1 MIKAVLFDLDNT
13 LIDFMKM
20 KRLSCEAAI
29 DAMIDNGL
37 KISKKKAMKILF
49 KLYDKYGWEYQ
60 KIFQVFLKEVLGK
73 IDYKIMA
80 AGIVAYRRIKE
91 GLLYSYP
98 GVSSTLEELRKR
110 GYKLA
115 ILSDAPR
122 IQAWI
127 RLTAMGI
134 HDKFDAVITF
144 DDTKEKKPSRKPFL
158 LAMKKLRV
166 SPKECVMVGDSIK
179 RDLKTAKKLG
189 MITVL
194 AVYGQVEK
202 ESGKVDYRI
211 KSINQLLKI
220 LDHFFSS

>member
-1 MIKAVLFDLDNT
+1 MVKAILFDLDNT

-37 KISKKKAMKILF
+37 KISRKRALKTMF

-60 KIFQVFLKEVLGK
+60 KIFQVFLKEVVSK
-73 IDYKIMA
+73 VDYRIMA

-98 GVSSTLEELRKR
+98 GVSSTLEELRRK

-127 RLTAMGI
+127 RLAAMGI
-134 HDKFDAVITF
+134 QNKFDFVITF
-144 DDTKEKKPSRKPFL
+144 DETKEKKPSKKPFL
-158 LAMKKLRV
+158 LALKKLRV
-166 SPKECVMVGDSIK
+166 SPKECVMVGDSIE
-179 RDLKTAKKLG
+179 RDLRTAKKLG
-189 MITVL
+189 MTTIL
-194 AVYGQVEK
+194 AEYGSVEK
-202 ESGKVDYRI
+202 EKGKVDYRI
-211 KSINQLLKI
+211 KSISELLRI
-220 LDHFFSS
+220 LRKF